1 MRRFLSA
8 LALAFASLSFSP
20 AQAAGLL
27 QDLFSPPPRPSPI
40 IHAYAPAQP
49 QIRFLFDEGLRVSR
63 RPAAHRKAVTRKHT
77 AKKWS
82 VERRKGS
89 RLAHALS
96 PRFRVDHGRRVNRAH
111 VARLGMR
118 ARLATKIHAPAAVA
132 PAQFAPVVAKA
143 ATTARIDNDP
153 TLRVGDAYMTT
164 EGLRIYRGPQT
175 KAVQRK
181 AFVDF
186 RSSHLGKGVK
196 SQLAALESAP
206 AHRIRRIGAPALK
219 SIPARASERRS
230 IDRQG
235 RAIRIVGP

>member
-8 LALAFASLSFSP
+8 FAFVVASLSLSP
-20 AQAAGLL
+20 AQAGGLL
-27 QDLFSPPPRPSPI
+27 QDLFAPAPRPAPVVTY
-40 IHAYAPAQP
+40 YAPAQP
-49 QIRFLFDEGLRVSR
+49 HIRFLVDEGLRVSR
-63 RPAAHRKAVTRKHT
+63 RPAAHRKATARKHA

-82 VERRKGS
+82 VKRHDAA
-89 RLAHALS
+89 RLAHAPS
-96 PRFRVDHGRRVNRAH
+96 SRFRVDHGRRIPRAH
-111 VARLGMR
+111 VTKPDSR
-118 ARLATKIHAPAAVA
+118 ARLASKFHAPASVV
-132 PAQFAPVVAKA
+132 PAQLALNVAKV
-143 ATTARIDNDP
+143 TPPARIDNDP

-164 EGLRIYRGPQT
+164 EGLRIYRGPQA

-186 RSSHLGKGVK
+186 RTSHLGKGVR
-196 SQLAALESAP
+196 SQLAALENTP